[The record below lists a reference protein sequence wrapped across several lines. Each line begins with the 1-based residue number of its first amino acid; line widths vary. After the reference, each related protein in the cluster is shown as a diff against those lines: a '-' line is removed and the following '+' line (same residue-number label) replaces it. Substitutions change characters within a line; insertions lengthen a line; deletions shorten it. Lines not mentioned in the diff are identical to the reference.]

1 MTCFIASLLS
11 SVICLSVLILSLSVK
26 NLLKESSD
34 SVIATLLCSSLI
46 QFLTL
51 LSAVGCLLIYYPVVS
66 WITGVVNILL
76 LSSGVILIM
85 VATTALINAD
95 FNKIETNE
103 KKLDYEDFSNDS
115 KQDIL
120 VFALGQN
127 DHDFKKSEVAV
138 LQVDENS
145 SENLDDDQL
154 LISKY

>member
-1 MTCFIASLLS
+1 
-11 SVICLSVLILSLSVK
+11 
-26 NLLKESSD
+26 
-34 SVIATLLCSSLI
+34 
-46 QFLTL
+46 
-51 LSAVGCLLIYYPVVS
+51 
-66 WITGVVNILL
+66 
-76 LSSGVILIM
+76 M
-85 VATTALINAD
+85 VATTALLNAD
-95 FNKIETNE
+95 FNKIETND